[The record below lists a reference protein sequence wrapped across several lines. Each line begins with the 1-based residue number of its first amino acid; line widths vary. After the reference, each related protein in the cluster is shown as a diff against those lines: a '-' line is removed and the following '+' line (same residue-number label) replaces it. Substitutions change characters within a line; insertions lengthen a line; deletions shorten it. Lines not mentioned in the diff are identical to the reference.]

1 VIVRFVDIC
10 DIVVPHWLNFLFTSA
25 YLFTPTNNGQN
36 KSTASIYFHYY
47 GILKVVF
54 FVGN

>member
-1 VIVRFVDIC
+1 VIARFVDIC

-36 KSTASIYFHYY
+36 KSTA
-47 GILKVVF
+47 
-54 FVGN
+54 